1 MILALLIPIPFR
13 MSFVKLIPDDFVKNC
28 LEWKTLVPVIEKSLV
43 DISIKNKSTIQP
55 PRLFMDIPD
64 KQGLF
69 LAMPSYSENEHALAC
84 KLVTSFPQNKSIGIP
99 SVLANI
105 LLFDPITG
113 KIKAI
118 VEANRITAWRTA
130 AASVVATKC
139 LHKGDKNILA
149 ILGAGTQ
156 AESHALALKEIFDF
170 KEVRIWNRTRERA
183 KILSSKLPFESTIF
197 DSNEECVK
205 DADVICT
212 ATYAKEPILQDSWVK
227 EGAHINAIGAGQNHH
242 SELSEAL
249 YKKSFLVVDHMESAD
264 KELAGLIE
272 MGIDIQGEIGNYLNS
287 LKAVPESVSCTIF
300 HNLGIAIEDLATA
313 NFIYN
318 KFTKGQK

>member
-1 MILALLIPIPFR
+1 MEN
-13 MSFVKLIPDDFVKNC
+13 S
-28 LEWKTLVPVIEKSLV
+28 VPVVEKSLV
-43 DISIKNKSTIQP
+43 DISIKNGSTIQP

-69 LAMPSYSENEHALAC
+69 LAMPSYSENDHALAC

-130 AASVVATKC
+130 AASVVATKY
-139 LHKGDKNILA
+139 LHKGDKNTLA

-156 AESHALALKEIFDF
+156 AESHALALKEIFGF
-170 KEVRIWNRTRERA
+170 NEVRIWNRTSERA
-183 KILSSKLPFESTIF
+183 KILASKLPFECTICN
-197 DSNEECVK
+197 SNEECVK

-212 ATYAKEPILQDSWVK
+212 TTYAKEPILEDSWVK
-227 EGAHINAIGAGQNHH
+227 DGAHINAVGAGQSHH
-242 SELSEAL
+242 SELSEAV
-249 YKKSFLVVDHMESAD
+249 YRKSYLVVDHIESAE

-272 MGIDIQGEIGNYLNS
+272 MGIDMKGEIGNYINS
-287 LKAVPESVSCTIF
+287 SKTVPEDVTCTIF
-300 HNLGIAIEDLATA
+300 HNLGLAIEDLVTA
-313 NFIYN
+313 NFVYN
-318 KFTKGQK
+318 KFSKGQK